1 MANEFNNLGPI
12 LQAIG
17 RQIAE
22 RRATSARG
30 DRHLRDLPI
39 LLLPHELPAHAA
51 SERHRGE
58 HRLPYLMGEVAESAE
73 SAPSASSAP
82 TARPQRKEGAYPRL
96 NPDLGGSHA

>member
-58 HRLPYLMGEVAESAE
+58 HRLPYLMGEVVEP
-73 SAPSASSAP
+73 APSAP
-82 TARPQRKEGAYPRL
+82 KARPQRREGAYPRL